1 MKTDPLNCNTDSDRL
16 WDGEEYY
23 IETDPLKCDT
33 DGDGLSDH
41 WEVMLWFDPL
51 NANPDGDTFSDYDE
65 LINNTSPYEYN
76 LSVDEALGEFWQGA
90 LLGDWETADSI
101 EQLVGQIASSFVP
114 FVGDARDYFANI
126 TVNMDTVS
134 GLLNLGGF
142 LLDFVAVGA
151 AADAV
156 KIGPKVGKFVE
167 KFAKNAFKVTEGIV
181 QVLKRIPNQS
191 DEILIAVAKAV
202 PADAYDDIAM
212 SIKNGDNIT
221 KADYLKLQDLFQA
234 AGKNLDNSIDDIL
247 GDLDWDTIVSQ
258 KGETRIAHIQRHM
271 IPNPIRKKT

>member
-1 MKTDPLNCNTDSDRL
+1 M
-16 WDGEEYY
+16 
-23 IETDPLKCDT
+23 
-33 DGDGLSDH
+33 
-41 WEVMLWFDPL
+41 
-51 NANPDGDTFSDYDE
+51 
-65 LINNTSPYEYN
+65 
-76 LSVDEALGEFWQGA
+76 
-90 LLGDWETADSI
+90 
-101 EQLVGQIASSFVP
+101 
-114 FVGDARDYFANI
+114 
-126 TVNMDTVS
+126 
-134 GLLNLGGF
+134 
-142 LLDFVAVGA
+142 
-151 AADAV
+151 

-167 KFAKNAFKVTEGIV
+167 KFAKNASKVTEGIV

-202 PADAYDDIAM
+202 PAGAYDDIAM

-271 IPNPIRKKT
+271 IPNPIRKNHGVFNGNAEEMVNAAWNNRHGIQPLDDGMGGSIYNIPFPNAGYESGTENTGEVLNFITIITKRGTNQLFVAFPSNGRYSR